1 MSSHQSRSL
10 RSETTVSWFASWGDH
25 LYPLVM
31 FVWIA
36 AVLVRL
42 TVRDL
47 SPFAFVTVLY
57 YVSPGILLFLA
68 AGVIALYMGLVRRY
82 RTAATW
88 CVMALVVAQCAGSH
102 RILSQKDPNRLQQPK
117 RYSLL
122 LWNTCHG
129 RHGWENIARELSK
142 HRADII
148 ALVEAGPPTETMRA
162 FWKKHFPDYDIS
174 LLGGEM
180 VLLTRGTSTAVRAA
194 RIGWQ
199 GQVREVEL
207 ILDGHRLITMVVD
220 IHGRPDLPRGEAIR
234 MLASLLETRRSDP
247 VLVAGDFNT
256 PSESPLFQPVRQQ
269 GVNAFEVAGRG
280 YSPTWPWI
288 LPVLVLD
295 QIWGNQQVRF
305 DDCHTV
311 WSQASD
317 HSAVIAEF
325 HFE

>member
-1 MSSHQSRSL
+1 MSSHQSRSS
-10 RSETTVSWFASWGDH
+10 RSESSVSWFASWHNH
-25 LYPLVM
+25 LYSLAV
-31 FVWIA
+31 FLWIA

-47 SPFAFVTVLY
+47 SPFTLVTVLY

-68 AGVIALYMGLVRRY
+68 AGVLTLYAGVVRRY

-102 RILSQKDPNRLQQPK
+102 RVLNQKYPNRLHRQK
-117 RYSLL
+117 TYSLL
-122 LWNTCHG
+122 FWNTCHG
-129 RHGWENIARELSK
+129 RHGWETIAQELSR

-162 FWKKHFPDYDIS
+162 FWKKHFPEYDIS

-180 VLLTRGTSTAVRAA
+180 VLLTRGKSTAVRAEK
-194 RIGWQ
+194 IGWQ
-199 GQVREVEL
+199 GQAREVEL
-207 ILDGHRLITMVVD
+207 VLDGHSLITMVVD

-234 MLASLLETRRSDP
+234 MLAGLIEARQSRP

-256 PSESPLFQPVRQQ
+256 PSESPLFQSVHQQ
-269 GVNAFEVAGRG
+269 GINAFEVAGRG
-280 YSPTWPWI
+280 YSPTWPWT

-305 DDCHTV
+305 DNCHTV
-311 WSQASD
+311 WSKASD